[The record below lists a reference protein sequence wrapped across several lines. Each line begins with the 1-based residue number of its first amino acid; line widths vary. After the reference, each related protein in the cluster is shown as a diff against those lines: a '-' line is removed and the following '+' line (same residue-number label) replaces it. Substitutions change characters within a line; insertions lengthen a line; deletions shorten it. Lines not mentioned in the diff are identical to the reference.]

1 MPPAGSQRLES
12 DSNSPERPYRRLK
25 QFGLIV
31 LCAAWVALGLVG
43 HDPWKTDDAT
53 SIGVVWGIVQ
63 SGDWLA
69 PTLAG
74 EPFVARPPLVYA
86 TAAVFG
92 KAISPWLPFHD
103 AARIAVGGALAL
115 VLLLIGATARELYGP
130 GMRWLPGLLLVG
142 TVGLWDYAH
151 QLSGEIGLLA
161 GLALALYGFAL
172 ALRRP
177 IAGGLALGLG
187 VVIAFLSRGFLGPL
201 WIVLAA
207 IVYPMVLPACRNRVY
222 ALAMGA
228 ALAIALPLCAAW
240 PIALALR
247 EPAQLQAWWTAQH
260 PSDYFALL
268 GNIAAADPLYI
279 LKNLPWL
286 AWPALPLVLWTLWT
300 RGRGFRGGLTTPD
313 VLIPGVFAAVIL
325 VCIVVMSDPRAIY
338 TMPLMLPLC
347 LLASLEVDSLPRGGS
362 SALDWF
368 GILTFGL
375 FAALVWWAWADSLIG
390 GIPPTVARV
399 FRDTEPGFRPPLQW
413 PALGVSVFL
422 TLLWFALVRPARR
435 TNSRAVLNWAAGM
448 MLVWGMYMTIWLPYL
463 DSRRS
468 YRPVAEALARQLPPG
483 ACVASHH
490 VGEPQRA
497 LLYYFGNIKSIRE
510 EAKPAHSC
518 DFLLVQFGRHDN
530 EATSRDGWQVIW
542 QGARRGDDT
551 ERFVL
556 YQKVPT

>member
-1 MPPAGSQRLES
+1 MPSAGSQRLES
-12 DSNSPERPYRRLK
+12 DSNSPERPWRRLK

-53 SIGVVWGIVQ
+53 SIGVVWGVAQ

-74 EPFVARPPLVYA
+74 EPFVTRPPLVYV

-92 KAISPWLPFHD
+92 KLLSPWLPFHD
-103 AARIAVGGALAL
+103 AARVAVGGALAL

-161 GLALALYGFAL
+161 GLALAFYGFAL

-177 IAGGLALGLG
+177 VPGGIALGLG
-187 VVIAFLSRGFLGPL
+187 IAIAFLSRGFLGPL
-201 WIVLAA
+201 WITLTAV
-207 IVYPMVLPACRNRVY
+207 VYPLVLPTCRGRSYARAMGV
-222 ALAMGA
+222 ALAV
-228 ALAIALPLCAAW
+228 ALPLCAAW
-240 PIALALR
+240 PLALAQR
-247 EPAQLQAWWTAQH
+247 EPAQLQAWWAAQH
-260 PSDYFALL
+260 LSDYFAPL
-268 GNIAAADPLYI
+268 GNLSAADPLYI

-300 RGRGFRGGLTTPD
+300 RGRGFHGGLATPG
-313 VLIPGVFAAVIL
+313 VLIPGVFAAVML

-362 SALDWF
+362 GALDWF

-375 FAALVWWAWADSLIG
+375 LAALVWWAWADSLTG

-413 PALGVSVFL
+413 PAFGVSVFL

-468 YRPVAEALARQLPPG
+468 YRTVAEVLAQQLPPG
-483 ACVASHH
+483 ACVASDR

-497 LLYYFGNIKSIRE
+497 LLYYFGNIRTVRE
-510 EAKPAHSC
+510 KAHPTHSC
-518 DFLLVQFGRHDN
+518 DFLLVQYGRHDGEN
-530 EATSRDGWQVIW
+530 VLRDGWQIVW
-542 QGARRGDDT
+542 HGARRGDDT